1 MTVEEMLGIY
11 QDALDAF
18 EVGAYEAFLDTM
30 DPRVTFITVPEWPDG
45 GTFEGPEATWRFLE
59 DFKAVFAAG
68 AFEIIDPLAVT
79 DSILVHDMRRL
90 TSGGKSGAAVE
101 WHYAVATTFRNR
113 RIIRTEYFDTRQ
125 EALASVD
132 HG

>member
-1 MTVEEMLGIY
+1 
-11 QDALDAF
+11 
-18 EVGAYEAFLDTM
+18 
-30 DPRVTFITVPEWPDG
+30 
-45 GTFEGPEATWRFLE
+45 
-59 DFKAVFAAG
+59 
-68 AFEIIDPLAVT
+68 
-79 DSILVHDMRRL
+79 MRRL